1 MTEKRASPSLS
12 DSHPEIAAQADG
24 WDATS
29 ITSGSN
35 QRVNWICQRNHR
47 WEAKVINR
55 TAGNTGCPYCAG
67 KKILAGFNDLATL
80 FPDIASEAE
89 DFDPRTIGKGS
100 TKKLTWKCA
109 KGHLYQ
115 ASPNSRTNRKSGCSV
130 CDGKKV
136 LIGFNDFE
144 SQFPKLATEADGW
157 KPSEF
162 TSGSGKKMPWRCSQG
177 HTWSATIVDRTTKNY
192 GCPYCTNYTVLSGF
206 NDLKTTHP
214 ELANQANGWDPKT
227 IMASN
232 SHNYEWLCSEGHS
245 WFATPLNR
253 SFNESGCP
261 SCTVGGFNP
270 NNDGYFYLIFHDE
283 WEMFQI
289 GITNNPDDRL
299 ARHRR
304 LGWSTIEL
312 RGPMDG
318 HLTQQWE
325 TAILRML
332 KAKGADLSNRTIAGK
347 FDGYSEAWSQ
357 STFQV
362 KTIKELMTLT
372 EIFEDK
378 G

>member
-1 MTEKRASPSLS
+1 MPSKKVRLPLS
-12 DSHPEIAAQADG
+12 VTHPEIAAQADG

-55 TAGNTGCPYCAG
+55 TSGNTGCPYCAG

-80 FPDIASEAE
+80 FPDIASEAA

-130 CDGKKV
+130 CDGKTV

-157 KPSEF
+157 EPSEF
-162 TSGSGKKMPWRCSQG
+162 TSGSAKKMPWRCCQG

-192 GCPYCTNYTVLSGF
+192 GCPYCTNYTVLPGF

-232 SHNYEWLCSEGHS
+232 SHNFEWLCSEGHS

-332 KAKGADLSNRTIAGK
+332 KAKGADLSNDKIAGK
-347 FDGYSEAWSQ
+347 FDGYSEAWSK
-357 STFQV
+357 STFDV
-362 KTIKELMTLT
+362 ASIKELMRLT
-372 EIFEDK
+372 EEYEEK
-378 G
+378 